1 MRIREKKI
9 PFFQILSFVFLMI
22 CLGGTIYFFRNH
34 IHTNLD
40 SDEASELV
48 LARLLA
54 SEGKLLTKSWYYSSE
69 LCYLNMN
76 VVYMLFFKLTDRWY
90 RVRLFGTISVYLLF
104 LISYYRMSSVYKF
117 KEYFLLSA
125 AVFFIP
131 ISFEYYSFILKSA
144 WYFPYI
150 IFSIL
155 ILILSDR
162 FVVTSG
168 RKRVLLAGV
177 AFLFSVI
184 LGSNGARELL
194 ILFMPLLFA
203 SFLLIIEKGRDS
215 ESRDWFLFSV
225 VVFCGSVLGYLIN
238 SKILVSHYEYQT
250 WDDILFIDF
259 SGVRLERVINSL
271 LNLLGYQTESVF
283 SLSLL
288 PNAVCMVWILLS
300 LYSVIYVF
308 RNRQTVSRMYYRL
321 AVFTVSAFFAFVVF
335 YLFTDTYVRGRYYS
349 PITVFFIPLVSLLFK
364 ESDWKK
370 ILSRLAF
377 LLIAVITAASGMMFY
392 YKEWDVRPSL
402 EFGRIAKDL
411 VSMEYYNGYATFWNS
426 NVLTELSNGKIDVWS
441 LSDGPED
448 LKYTPSIDQT
458 YHWLQ
463 LVSHDTTHPEGKV
476 FLLLSKDEYD
486 NIWKNELKPEDVIL
500 KTNNYTAY
508 GYENYDDL
516 IHHLYPEREQSNDM
530 GTEEG

>member
-1 MRIREKKI
+1 MRIRGKKVE
-9 PFFQILSFVFLMI
+9 FFQILSFLFLLI
-22 CLGGTIYFFRNH
+22 CLGGTIYYFRDH

-76 VVYMLFFKLTDRWY
+76 VVYMLFFKLTERWY

-117 KEYFLLSA
+117 KDYFLLSA

-131 ISFEYYSFILKSA
+131 FSFEYYSFILKSA

-150 IFSIL
+150 IFTIL
-155 ILILSDR
+155 ILILSER
-162 FVVTSG
+162 FLVTSG
-168 RKRVLLAGV
+168 RKKTILAGL

-194 ILFMPLLFA
+194 ILFIPLLLA
-203 SFLLIIEKGRDS
+203 SFLLIIEKDRDS
-215 ESRDWFLFSV
+215 GSRNWFLFSV
-225 VVFCGSVLGYLIN
+225 VSFCGSVLGYLIN
-238 SKILVSHYEYQT
+238 SRILVKYYEYQT
-250 WDDILFIDF
+250 WDDINFIDF
-259 SGVRLERVINSL
+259 SSVRLERVINSL

-283 SLSLL
+283 SSSLL
-288 PNAVCMVWILLS
+288 PNAVCMIWILIS
-300 LYSVIYVF
+300 LYSIIYAF
-308 RNRQTVSRMYYRL
+308 RYRQTVSPGYFRL
-321 AVFTVSAFFAFVVF
+321 AVFTVSALFVFVVF

-349 PITVFFIPLVSLLFK
+349 PITVFCIPLAALLFK
-364 ESDWKK
+364 ESDWKRY
-370 ILSRLAF
+370 LSRLAY
-377 LLIAVITAASGMMFY
+377 LLIAVITAASGLLFFY
-392 YKEWDVRPSL
+392 SEWDSRPSL
-402 EFGRIAKDL
+402 EFGRIAKEL

-448 LKYTPSIDQT
+448 LKYIPSIDQT

-476 FLLLSKDEYD
+476 FLLLAKNETD
-486 NIWKNELKPEDVIL
+486 NIWKDNLKAEDIIL

-508 GYENYDDL
+508 GYESYEDL
-516 IHHLYPEREQSNDM
+516 VHHLYPE
-530 GTEEG
+530 TE